1 MIRSDGLFMRNIMN
15 FRLSRLALSA
25 FAMLIPHTG
34 SAETKQYCVICDG
47 PEQTYLCQVNT
58 PSSSSGDKGL
68 QLYCIIRVSKDGGHK
83 SCAVRDVSS
92 TVCEGPVRTYTL
104 TDSAISPQLRSAAEK
119 IQRSRSGAAGDQE
132 NPIEQKGGEPQTVI
146 EMTGRA
152 VKASRKGLKNTGQ
165 AVSGVASS
173 TTRKV
178 GNAAR
183 GAGKGV
189 TKGAKKVGTAT
200 KKTGSAVSS
209 AARTAYNCLKSWFK
223 KCGSEPEKAP
233 PASQ

>member
-1 MIRSDGLFMRNIMN
+1 MN
-15 FRLSRLALSA
+15 FRLSQLALSA

-47 PEQTYLCQVNT
+47 PEQTYLCQVNM
-58 PSSSSGDKGL
+58 PSGSSGDKGL

-92 TVCEGPVRTYTL
+92 AVCEGPVRTYTL

-119 IQRSRSGAAGDQE
+119 IQKSRSGPAGDQD
-132 NPIEQKGGEPQTVI
+132 NPIAQRGGEPQTLI
-146 EMTGRA
+146 DMTGRA
-152 VKASRKGLKNTGQ
+152 VKASRKRLKNTGQ
-165 AVSGVASS
+165 AVSGA
-173 TTRKV
+173 TRKV